1 MGSNVTMK
9 NNLKEVQSAFEQ
21 QIANALEAVGI
32 TAERYAKNDTPVATG
47 RLRNSIAHDHDEKS
61 VVIGSNVSYAPPV

>member
-9 NNLKEVQSAFEQ
+9 DNSKEVQSAFEQ

-32 TAERYAKNDTPVATG
+32 TAERYAKRV
-47 RLRNSIAHDHDEKS
+47 
-61 VVIGSNVSYAPPV
+61 